1 MGKKADRITRLVE
14 EKIGKLFPVPD
25 FTIEHWGIYEVPGL
39 ERLKPEQFREF
50 VIRAYNSRDRFSSTP
65 GYSFIR
71 GKNKEPVFTVIY
83 KFEKAGKKKIACRVQ
98 DDQGRENTWIRES
111 EVR

>member
-1 MGKKADRITRLVE
+1 MEKKADRIIRLVE

-39 ERLKPEQFREF
+39 GRLKPEQFSEF
-50 VIRAYNSRDRFSSTP
+50 VIKAYNSRDRFSSTH

-71 GKNKEPVFTVIY
+71 GKNKEPVLCEIFLNLVDGGQ
-83 KFEKAGKKKIACRVQ
+83 KVKI
-98 DDQGRENTWIRES
+98 IES
-111 EVR
+111 AERSIIVG